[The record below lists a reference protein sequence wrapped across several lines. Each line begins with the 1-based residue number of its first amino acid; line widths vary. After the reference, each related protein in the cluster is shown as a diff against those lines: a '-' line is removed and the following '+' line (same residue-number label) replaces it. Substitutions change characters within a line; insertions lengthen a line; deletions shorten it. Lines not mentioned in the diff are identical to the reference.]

1 MQQQKIWAKAFS
13 LLTVGFLLV
22 SNFAPLMEVAAQE
35 LAINE
40 QETAAVGQVEE
51 VKSEEPEQAP
61 GRITEEAAFTSDET
75 ESQEAEKSEEALKQE
90 ESAEIEKVL
99 ESGQVESKE
108 VQKSIVEG
116 FLVSEEVVN
125 ADLAIHTAVKT
136 GVVYKSTD
144 SLASIKFDRID
155 SQEAVTLNIEK
166 VAVVSGVLDGKPVTS
181 GYKFTTT
188 PKLPEGSFEA
198 VVSLPVVGQ
207 VNAESELKLQY
218 SEDGVNFKEEDTQVK
233 TEQNGGNFEAS
244 FTVNHFTVFIV
255 ISPNPVGNG
264 NIGNSD
270 CSAAGIDGT
279 CYDTIQ
285 AAIAAA
291 VDGDVIEIRN
301 GNYTIASTINV
312 DKELTI
318 RGESRAGVN
327 IDMSAVSGYGW
338 NITAD
343 NVTIENM
350 TVQGTAIVAATSR
363 TFKFGNPMPIISNG
377 TLRDITVTNGNRTP
391 FDIHGVD
398 GFIGENLTA
407 TGTVSGVGL
416 SLTGVN
422 GATITGFSGSANA
435 WGDIAIFASTYT
447 TPNRG
452 SSNINIIDNGNI
464 GVIYGQDSSTSLRND
479 LGSITIAG
487 RVLLYPVVGVD
498 TYYTYVTFTN
508 MAFGQEVTGT
518 YGQAGRDGIPTCAA
532 NDHVYTNQAD
542 VNGRA
547 RQVLEW
553 TPVAGAQS
561 YRYHSFSWNG
571 TRWNEISNNTISA
584 TPTYTVA
591 GYDMARF
598 NNTTGFPTYTEFD
611 TTNNVFRYVTMG
623 TAPGTYTRTVEAWS
637 GAGATGTLLGSS
649 EIDAADLQVGGAF
662 RNNFNVCSRL
672 TIDRTAPAAVIPE
685 WGWNT
690 PAGGYLAN
698 SGTGLTRHVTC
709 GGTITDINQYRGL
722 WAATTEPNF
731 FRYER
736 DVFYNGS
743 YVGTYN
749 ETNNYTGAFTSQFG
763 TNPNGGEGVYYVRIR
778 AVDLAGNASIS
789 NAAWANKTLPA
800 NPASD
805 PNFCQLNIDINLET
819 PVQIGYNFNNGG
831 GDTGALPRPTTEIVC
846 RGGTTDVNSVAVH
859 WLHAGGTNIKYQRQY
874 AINGG
879 AWTGNEIYTTQ
890 YTNFRQFG
898 SAAGNPATYQSRVRA
913 FYDANN
919 NNQLDGS
926 ESFSNWSNTCQI
938 RFVLAQATPANAEI
952 QVCKEDVNANR
963 LAGWEMSLDRAGA
976 AVGNGQATVMNFSDI
991 SGTNAGNFP
1000 AGVYR
1005 VNVTGT
1011 YRYGSSAMIADAGY
1025 SYRPASLG
1033 AANLGCDCWYD
1044 GDQLTTVGG
1053 LEVKINGNNIDW
1065 GMYNA
1070 GHSYTHYYTH
1080 AGGAMNFSVYDN
1092 AYGDNTNIDMVISV
1106 VAADVNQTTAATATA
1121 DNGCTTFSVLPGQ
1134 YSLSETMQPNWE
1146 FISRSDSGNN
1156 GSVVNLVAGGNPAIT
1171 FTNRLLRSEIYWFKV
1186 VGDIGPGVAIAPY
1199 IQNSFA
1205 SDLQINSTSSS
1216 FTTTIDNPTPASCN
1230 TVNVFNR
1237 TSNCHQ
1243 VAGRYTEL
1251 DAGEYQISEINVPT
1265 GFEFSWARCMI
1276 NPFSPAGTIAAWGPR
1291 VTANPGEFT
1300 ASGMPVGAVG
1310 SDTID
1315 VTVNERIYCVIHNE
1329 DLSSISGSKIIDNN
1343 SNAVNDAGDFNQA
1356 GWTINLYNAGW
1367 SAVASQSTDASG
1379 DYSFQ
1384 NLRAG
1389 TYYICEEDRA
1399 GFVQTAVTG
1408 GNSEVAAD
1416 ASVTASVADR
1426 CQRVEL
1432 AYNTDRADV
1441 DFLNFELG
1449 SIAGIKFNDSNPNPA
1464 LSQDGVYDMGVEPG
1478 VPGFTI
1484 FIDENSNQAFDGGEV
1499 SVVTGAAGEYI
1510 FTGLNAGTYSIC
1522 EVNQVG
1528 WTAPAGG
1535 VCQSVVIATS
1545 GQDVTDVNFA
1555 NYQPITA
1562 NLPSISI
1569 AGFEIDEARLDQ
1581 VIAGVNATTVC
1592 NNSVADPSESLSQQ
1606 CSALIWEVRHD
1617 GGAWTQMHDAA
1628 SMAYGAF
1635 NLPVGSQNENA
1646 RVQNYVLGDFYN
1658 RTNNFFIDNPASRE
1672 IRVRFANFPLSAVA
1686 RVAIDNINPAVTLT
1700 ANVGGNSVTNV
1711 SGGSVPTL
1719 NITAGQ
1725 AVSFSGSFTDQAG
1738 VFDGHPND
1746 PFQARMNFGG
1756 TGFFGQTI
1764 TQSNNVSYQVTGI
1777 PNRVYANG
1785 TYAAVLRICEE
1796 NNLYGAC
1803 GTANITIN
1811 VTGGTT
1817 GGTDNTGNPLPDGAV
1832 GTDTQEDGAILGI
1845 GDNAEFTLSLGGD
1858 NYFADEGKDVVFALS
1873 AAGTSLE
1880 NLVCTWDFGDG
1891 SAKVSFEGIEQNK
1904 VRHSYSQGGN
1914 YKVTVECEDKTTGT
1928 KQTTTSS
1935 AIIGRA
1941 AAEEFNGGNVAGEN
1955 NSAESSNQAGGIN
1968 PLLILIPIALIILLI
1983 IVFFLTRRREER

>member
-13 LLTVGFLLV
+13 LLTVGFLLL
-22 SNFAPLMEVAAQE
+22 SNFGPLVQAAAQE
-35 LAINE
+35 LAVSE
-40 QETAAVGQVEE
+40 QETVSEKPVEEVKQEEPVAPVEEIKEE

-75 ESQEAEKSEEALKQE
+75 ESKQEEKSPEIVKEK

-125 ADLAIHTAVKT
+125 ANLAVHTAIKT
-136 GVVYKSTD
+136 GEVYKSSD
-144 SLASIKFDRID
+144 AQASIKFNRID
-155 SQEAVTLNIEK
+155 SKEAVTLSIEK
-166 VAVVSGVLDGKPVTS
+166 VTIVSGVLDGKPVTT

-188 PKLPEGSFEA
+188 PKLAEGSFEA
-198 VVSLPVVGQ
+198 VVSLPVTGQ
-207 VNAESELKLQY
+207 INAESELSLQY
-218 SEDGVNFKEEDTQVK
+218 SQDGVNFKEEDTQVK
-233 TEQNGGNFEAS
+233 AEQNGQKLEVS
-244 FTVNHFTVFIV
+244 FTVDHFTVFVVVADDIV
-255 ISPNPVGNG
+255 PSNFVSRNVQGWRMVSTGNAST
-264 NIGNSD
+264 NIALVSDHSVPQNFGAHSIRAIRPGGAGVNRSFLGFFEDGRNLNSIQEVSWNAFTVTGTD
-270 CSAAGIDGT
+270 TYLNIFLRNNNFPFQTATVVYQPGVTAGSWRTNTLTGAT
-279 CYDTIQ
+279 
-285 AAIAAA
+285 AGG
-291 VDGDVIEIRN
+291 VSIRVS
-301 GNYTIASTINV
+301 GSTINYPTF
-312 DKELTI
+312 DAL
-318 RGESRAGVN
+318 RAVYGNWNIVNQPLGLLSNYIGGVV
-327 IDMSAVSGYGW
+327 IVSGSSSP
-338 NITAD
+338 TAAQ
-343 NVTIENM
+343 EH
-350 TVQGTAIVAATSR
+350 
-363 TFKFGNPMPIISNG
+363 F
-377 TLRDITVTNGNRTP
+377 
-391 FDIHGVD
+391 FD
-398 GFIGENLTA
+398 
-407 TGTVSGVGL
+407 
-416 SLTGVN
+416 
-422 GATITGFSGSANA
+422 GATVLFNG
-435 WGDIAIFASTYT
+435 GDIDD
-447 TPNRG
+447 
-452 SSNINIIDNGNI
+452 SNYDF
-464 GVIYGQDSSTSLRND
+464 Q
-479 LGSITIAG
+479 A
-487 RVLLYPVVGVD
+487 PF
-498 TYYTYVTFTN
+498 VT
-508 MAFGQEVTGT
+508 MPFGQEVTGT

-532 NDHVYTNQAD
+532 NDRVYTNQSDA
-542 VNGRA
+542 NGRA

-553 TPVAGAQS
+553 AVVPGAQS

-571 TRWNEISNNTISA
+571 SSWNEISNNTISA
-584 TPTYTVA
+584 TADYTVA
-591 GYDMARF
+591 GYDMTRF
-598 NNTTGFPTYTEFD
+598 NNTTGFASYTEFD

-637 GAGATGTLLGSS
+637 LAGATGTLLGSS
-649 EIDAADLQVGGAF
+649 EIDTADLQVGGAF
-662 RNNFNVCSRL
+662 RNNANVCSRL

-690 PAGGYLAN
+690 PAGGYVAN

-709 GGTITDINQYRGL
+709 GGTISDINQYRGL
-722 WAATTEPNF
+722 WAASSEPNF

-736 DVFYNGS
+736 DVFYNGN

-749 ETNNYTGAFTSQFG
+749 ESNNYTNAFNSQFG
-763 TNPNGGEGVYYVRIR
+763 TNANGGEGVYYVRIR

-789 NAAWANKTLPA
+789 NAVWANKTLPV
-800 NPASD
+800 NPATD
-805 PNFCQLNIDINLET
+805 PNFCQLTIDINLET

-831 GDTGALPRPTTEIVC
+831 GDTGALPRPATEIVC

-859 WLHAGGTNIKYQRQY
+859 WLHAGGTNIKYQRQF

-890 YTNFRQFG
+890 YTNLRQFG
-898 SAAGNPATYQSRVRA
+898 SATGNPGTYQSRVRA
-913 FYDANN
+913 FYDANSN
-919 NNQLDGS
+919 NLLDAS
-926 ESFSNWSNTCQI
+926 ESYSDWSNTCQI
-938 RFVLAQATPANAEI
+938 RFVVAQATPANAEI
-952 QVCKEDVNANR
+952 QVCKEDVNASR

-976 AVGNGQATVMNFSDI
+976 AVGNGQATVMNFSDL
-991 SGTNAGNFP
+991 SGTSAGNFP

-1011 YRYGSSAMIADAGY
+1011 YRYGSAAMIADAGY

-1033 AANLGCDCWYD
+1033 AVNLGCDCWYD

-1053 LEVKINGNNIDW
+1053 LEVKINGSNIDW

-1080 AGGAMNFSVYDN
+1080 TGGPLNFSVYDN
-1092 AYGDNTNIDMVISV
+1092 AYGDNANIDMVISV

-1134 YSLSETMQPNWE
+1134 YSLTETMQANWE
-1146 FISRSDSGNN
+1146 FRSRSDSGTN
-1156 GSVVNLVAGGNPAIT
+1156 GSAVNLVAGSNPAIT

-1186 VGDIGPGVAIAPY
+1186 VGDIGPAVAIAPY

-1216 FTTTIDNPTPASCN
+1216 FTTTIDNPTPSSCN

-1300 ASGMPVGAVG
+1300 ATGMPGAAVG

-1315 VTVNERIYCVIHNE
+1315 VTVNERIYCVVHNE
-1329 DLSSISGSKIIDNN
+1329 DLSSISGSKVIDNN
-1343 SNAVNDAGDFNQA
+1343 SNSVNDAGDFNLA
-1356 GWTINLYNAGW
+1356 GWTINLYNSSWAAAGT
-1367 SAVASQSTDASG
+1367 QSTDASG

-1408 GNSEVAAD
+1408 GNTEVVANTG
-1416 ASVTASVADR
+1416 VTATVADR
-1426 CQRVEL
+1426 CQRVDL

-1478 VPGFTI
+1478 VAGFTI
-1484 FIDENSNQAFDGGEV
+1484 FIDANSNQAFDGGEV

-1510 FTGLNAGTYSIC
+1510 FTALNAGTYSIC

-1528 WTAPAGG
+1528 WTAPAAG
-1535 VCQSVVIATS
+1535 VCQSVVISTS

-1562 NLPSISI
+1562 NLPSVSI

-1617 GGAWTQMHDAA
+1617 GGAWTQMHDAT

-1635 NLPVGSQNENA
+1635 GLPIGSQNENA

-1700 ANVGGNSVTNV
+1700 ANVGGNSATNV

-1738 VFDGHPND
+1738 AFDGHPGN

-1764 TQSNNVSYQVTGI
+1764 TQPNNVSYQVTGI

-1817 GGTDNTGNPLPDGAV
+1817 GGTDNTGNPLPDGTV

-1873 AAGTSLE
+1873 TAGASLE

-1904 VRHSYSQGGN
+1904 VRHSYGQGGN
-1914 YKVTVECEDKTTGT
+1914 YKVTVECENRSTGT

-1941 AAEEFNGGNVAGEN
+1941 AADEFNGGNVAGQN
-1955 NSAESSNQAGGIN
+1955 DTNGQTSQASGIS
-1968 PLLILIPIALIILLI
+1968 PWLIIIPVALIILLI